1 MTQPKII
8 TLTTD
13 FGEGGYYLGAMRGVL
28 LSRCPQAQLIDI
40 THKIASFSSM
50 EASFVLKQVADY
62 YPKGTVH
69 LAVVDPGVGGIRKAI
84 LLERRGQ
91 WFVGPDNGTFTPFL
105 DGARVFRI
113 RESVGLPNPSKT
125 FHGRDVFAP
134 VAAALANGTPAEELA
149 EPTTQVV
156 RLHIPRPRPEG
167 DALVGKVLFNDRFG
181 NLITNIRRSD
191 LDGMGSNLE
200 IWVGTYRTRRM
211 AETYEDA
218 ALGEILALVGSS
230 GHLEVAVCQGSAAAH
245 LGVGQ
250 GERVRIR
257 SLAENVSQ

>member
-28 LSRCPQAQLIDI
+28 LSRCPEARLVDI

-50 EASFVLKQVADY
+50 EASFVLHQAAGY
-62 YPKGTVH
+62 FPEGTVH
-69 LAVVDPGVGGIRKAI
+69 MAVVDPGVGGIRKAI
-84 LLERRGQ
+84 FLESGGR
-91 WFVGPDNGTFTPFL
+91 WFVGPDNGVFTPFL
-105 DGARVFRI
+105 EGARVFRI
-113 RESVGLPNPSKT
+113 KESIALPGRSKT
-125 FHGRDVFAP
+125 FDGRDIFAP
-134 VAAALANGTPAEELA
+134 AAAALASGTPPEEIG

-156 RLHIPRPRPEG
+156 RLHIPRPRQEG
-167 DALVGKVLFNDRFG
+167 DALVGKVLFADRFG

-191 LDGMGSNLE
+191 VEGMGKDLE

-218 ALGEILALVGSS
+218 AFGEILALIGSS

-250 GERVRIR
+250 GERVRVR
-257 SLAENVSQ
+257 SLPKNVPA